1 MCPAGSSIRHRS
13 AASPASFT
21 IPRSPIVALLQEFL
35 QAPRVRGGGRFG
47 AESLERCLRG
57 TLLDQARLAVADA
70 EMCFREE
77 RSGLCPFVG
86 CVGLLPELLRCDE
99 VRYGLFS
106 CPGRAVASFKSRP
119 VSPG

>member
-1 MCPAGSSIRHRS
+1 M
-13 AASPASFT
+13 
-21 IPRSPIVALLQEFL
+21 
-35 QAPRVRGGGRFG
+35 
-47 AESLERCLRG
+47 RG

-106 CPGRAVASFKSRP
+106 CLGRESDCIDRVLAQMTPVANGPSTPPRALAMASSSRRIPAATSPICVNARPSNAHPSASKSALP
-119 VSPG
+119 